1 MEYQIMLYGGMAGA
15 VITLIISI
23 ILYVK
28 MGIAQV
34 VEDLTGISLRKRLH
48 KKRKAEDEL
57 KEKKHDKRNHVK
69 KAVCP
74 EAAAGQ
80 VTELMNSAIE
90 ETALLGDGYSEETT
104 LLTADLDETA
114 LLLADMEET
123 SLLLEEEN
131 YFKKEVDVIVVH
143 SNNDHLKGV

>member
-48 KKRKAEDEL
+48 KRRKAQDEL
-57 KEKKHDKRNHVK
+57 KEKKLTKEIMLK
-69 KAVCP
+69 KQYAN
-74 EAAAGQ
+74 EAAASQ
-80 VTELMNSAIE
+80 ETELMNSEIE

-114 LLLADMEET
+114 LLCADMEET

-143 SNNDHLKGV
+143 STTII

>member
-15 VITLIISI
+15 LITLIISI

-48 KKRKAEDEL
+48 NRKKAQDES
-57 KEKKHDKRNHVK
+57 KEKRLTKEIMLKRQY
-69 KAVCP
+69 AG
-74 EAAAGQ
+74 EAAASQ
-80 VTELMNSAIE
+80 ETELMSSEFE
-90 ETALLGDGYSEETT
+90 ETALLGDGYI
-104 LLTADLDETA
+104 
-114 LLLADMEET
+114 EET
-123 SLLLEEEN
+123 SLLTANLDETTVLTEDVEETSLLIEEED

-143 SNNDHLKGV
+143 STTII